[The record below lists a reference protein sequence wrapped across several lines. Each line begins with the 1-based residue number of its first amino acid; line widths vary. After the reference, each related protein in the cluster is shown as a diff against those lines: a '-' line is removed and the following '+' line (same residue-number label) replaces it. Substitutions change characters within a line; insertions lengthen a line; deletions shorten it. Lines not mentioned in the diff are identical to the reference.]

1 MWLTQSLETNKWSV
15 DIPKT
20 VEQLLAENTY
30 LNKEK
35 YKDYLSLKLN
45 ESQQSDLLNDK
56 LSMSTLLELSKKQI
70 EGLSKEIKWNENVQR
85 WVDRIRKAKEQWQID
100 AKLAWKE
107 AEQMAIDVSTRISD
121 SNLWKKTSETISKAT
136 KKIKEWWFMIWLE
149 KMSKSGGLMWF
160 FAWLLLGLFKM
171 FWYNEKIGK
180 LSEINKKEVKSTVRN
195 TLLKS
200 FPWKEERID
209 WLLNSDL
216 IKDEW
221 LEKLSQVIKA
231 KKLKNKSNWY

>member
-136 KKIKEWWFMIWLE
+136 KK
-149 KMSKSGGLMWF
+149 
-160 FAWLLLGLFKM
+160 
-171 FWYNEKIGK
+171 
-180 LSEINKKEVKSTVRN
+180 
-195 TLLKS
+195 
-200 FPWKEERID
+200 
-209 WLLNSDL
+209 
-216 IKDEW
+216 
-221 LEKLSQVIKA
+221 
-231 KKLKNKSNWY
+231 